1 MRLYMVS
8 NKRFTTLLEAAYQ
21 KIRDRFEL
29 IAKLCYTLTVP
40 VLIPKYFCAVYDL
53 REKQILARATEIQK
67 ENWG

>member
-40 VLIPKYFCAVYDL
+40 TNTEVFL
-53 REKQILARATEIQK
+53 RGL
-67 ENWG
+67 